1 MCTWDRPIKIGI
13 LPDEKHGKGEKS
25 EQCDQ
30 KIQIDK
36 YLMRST
42 ARVSKPSKV
51 IASGVRKPGPPSP
64 ARENMKSNLDT
75 LDLICVECVLCY
87 QFIYRGFNLI

>member
-1 MCTWDRPIKIGI
+1 MCTWVRPIKIGI

-51 IASGVRKPGPPSP
+51 IASDVRKPGPPSP

-75 LDLICVECVLCY
+75 LDLI
-87 QFIYRGFNLI
+87 